1 MTARFSLNSLPGRNM
16 RSTVAE
22 NKKLMIVISILQLL
36 GAPMIM
42 LSLMLE
48 LWEESL
54 MAYDYYPVLNT
65 EMYVFIGFFCLGAAV
80 LTGMIAAT
88 SVFQELWQR
97 TKVDMLY
104 SLPLTGSQ
112 RFTSHF
118 LAGSIVYLVPYVI
131 AVIIGWIVLI
141 AGSFCIDFTSEFL
154 ATTRAEFL
162 GEACKYYL
170 LASLGLFLLMVL
182 YYATTVLIVTCC
194 GTLFESIYTT
204 LLLNCLVPGTFAA
217 VLGVICDNISGFSF
231 EYLWQPIGYT
241 SPVGGLIYLIYLLAD
256 AEMTFMEPDGWSVVG
271 TQASGHGMI
280 PAYIRWAIVIT
291 VIIAIV
297 IAAAWYFYKRRL
309 AESVSKPY
317 VYSAV
322 YYLMLTAVT
331 VLILCLLNADIA
343 GPALLMSAIFY
354 FIMEVVRKRGFKKFW
369 LSAIT
374 YGVTVALTIGFFA
387 SIIFTEAFGTV
398 YRIPAAS
405 TVSSVAV
412 DIGGLYGDDI
422 QLEYTDKETIKAI
435 QEIHRDI
442 VSDMKKDGSTT
453 EAFNER
459 IRELDYVILCY
470 GNEYDYGNYAQYYT
484 IDPESLATEEEVWD
498 AYIPNNSVWY
508 SEKYGAMC
516 DYAEDF
522 YMEIIYYT
530 HAGTTMHRSYRLNTD
545 QYLNLLCTL
554 YETDLFA
561 EAAANRMETLLKDH
575 YTVYDAYTDT
585 YQEKDVISLT
595 LANGQATQ
603 EQYAYNVDADIR
615 KLRDAY
621 YNDLKKMT
629 AEDFLQSGLFGSLN
643 DIPIWYACT
652 ETIELLR
659 SYGFYDF
666 SPSEVFNFPDIQNPY
681 YFVDNYTQFSYEAVP
696 LRVRIYAP
704 GDYMGCGEEYQTYP
718 SNYNY
723 VKPDSELLD
732 HTYFCYTNGDIS
744 ELEPQLYALLSHL
757 SPTYISKEPCYMIV
771 IDGQWYAVPPEYESL
786 VHEVVL
792 CNAE

>member
-1 MTARFSLNSLPGRNM
+1 MTAKFSLNSLPGRNM
-16 RSTVAE
+16 KSTVAE

-141 AGSFCIDFTSEFL
+141 AGSFCIDFSSEFL
-154 ATTRAEFL
+154 HMTRAEFL
-162 GEACKYYL
+162 GEACKYYM

-194 GTLFESIYTT
+194 GTLFENIYTT

-241 SPVGGLIYLIYLLAD
+241 SPVGGLIYLFYLLAD

-271 TQASGHGMI
+271 TQASSHGMI

-297 IAAAWYFYKRRL
+297 IAAAWYLYKRRL

-317 VYSAV
+317 VYLAV
-322 YYLMLTAVT
+322 YYFMLTAVT
-331 VLILCLLNADIA
+331 VLILCLLNADVV

-387 SIIFTEAFGTV
+387 AVIFTNAFGTV

-405 TVSSVAV
+405 TVSSVLV
-412 DIGGLYGDDI
+412 DVSGLYDDNLC
-422 QLEYTDKETIKAI
+422 LEYTDKDAIKAI

-442 VSDMKKDGSTT
+442 IDDIKRDDSTT
-453 EAFNER
+453 EAINAR
-459 IRELDYVILCY
+459 IREQNYDILCY
-470 GNEYDYGNYAQYYT
+470 GNEYDYGDYAQYYT
-484 IDPESLATEEEVWD
+484 IDPESLNETEF
-498 AYIPNNSVWY
+498 YNTYFLHNSVWY
-508 SEKYGAMC
+508 TDEIGTVC
-516 DYAEDF
+516 EYAEDF

-530 HAGTTMHRSYRLNTD
+530 HAGTAVHRSYRLNTD

-561 EAAANRMETLLKDH
+561 EAAANRMEERLNEL
-575 YTVYDAYTDT
+575 YAVYDVNSES
-585 YQEKDVISLT
+585 YQSKDVITLT
-595 LANGQATQ
+595 LANGPSSQ
-603 EQYAYNVDADIR
+603 EQYLYNGITDIL

-629 AEDFLQSGLFGSLN
+629 AEDFLQSGLYGSLN
-643 DIPIWYACT
+643 DIPIWYSCT
-652 ETIELLR
+652 ETIELLH
-659 SYGFYDF
+659 SYGFWEF
-666 SPSEVFNFPDIQNPY
+666 STPEVFNFPDIQNPY
-681 YFVDNYTQFSYEAVP
+681 YFVDNYSQFSYDAVP

-718 SNYNY
+718 SSFNY

-732 HTYFCYTNGDIS
+732 HTYFCYTDGDIS
-744 ELEPQLYALLSHL
+744 ELEPELYALLSQL
-757 SPTYISKEPCYMIV
+757 SPMYISKEPRYMIV
-771 IDGQWYAVPPEYESL
+771 IDGQWYAVPPAYEDL
-786 VHEVVL
+786 VHEVIL
-792 CNAE
+792 STAE